1 MGRTNGTRHNRLQS
15 WRNKGAGAALDASRK
30 ATGNEAAPRVL
41 VVEDDPILATLIA
54 QALSDSGFAVDILPD
69 GDRVAAQ
76 VRRQPPLA
84 VLLDLGLPGRDGF
97 AVCRELRTFSTVP
110 LIMVTART
118 DSLDRMR
125 GLDIGADDYLCK
137 PFEPG
142 ELVARLRALLRRA
155 QQWQGTAATQPLHID
170 SASMQVSVHDVPL
183 PLTPIEFRLLQTLA
197 QHPGR
202 VYSRAQLLDTIY
214 NADHV
219 VNDRTVDSHIKNL
232 RRKLV
237 VAGLEDPLGAVYGV
251 GYRFLG

>member
-1 MGRTNGTRHNRLQS
+1 MESSSANGSCAQRI
-15 WRNKGAGAALDASRK
+15 
-30 ATGNEAAPRVL
+30 L
-41 VVEDDPILATLIA
+41 VVEDDPVLATVIA
-54 QALSDSGFAVDILPD
+54 ECLRDLGYAVDILAD
-69 GDRVAAQ
+69 GNRVAEQ

-97 AVCRELRTFSTVP
+97 SICRELRTFSTVP
-110 LIMVTART
+110 LIMVTARS
-118 DSLDRMR
+118 DSVDRMH

-142 ELVARLRALLRRA
+142 ELAARLRALLRRT
-155 QQWQGTAATQPLHID
+155 QQWQPRTDDAPLQID
-170 SASMQVSVHDVPL
+170 AASMQASVHGVPVV
-183 PLTPIEFRLLQTLA
+183 LTPIEFRLLQTLA
-197 QHPGR
+197 AHPGR

-237 VAGLEDPLGAVYGV
+237 DAGLEDPLGAVYGV
-251 GYRFLG
+251 GYRFVG

>member
-1 MGRTNGTRHNRLQS
+1 MEKQGSRLPLESSSANACTAQ
-15 WRNKGAGAALDASRK
+15 RI
-30 ATGNEAAPRVL
+30 L
-41 VVEDDPILATLIA
+41 VVEDDPVLATVIEQSL
-54 QALSDSGFAVDILPD
+54 LDLGYAVDILAD
-69 GDRVAAQ
+69 GNAVAEH

-97 AVCRELRTFSTVP
+97 SICRELRTFSTVP
-110 LIMVTART
+110 LIMVTARS
-118 DSLDRMR
+118 DSVDRMH

-142 ELVARLRALLRRA
+142 ELAARLRALLRRTR
-155 QQWQGTAATQPLHID
+155 QWQGKAADGAPLKID
-170 SASMQVSVHDVPL
+170 AASMLASVHGIPV

-197 QHPGR
+197 AHPGR

-237 VAGLEDPLGAVYGV
+237 EAGLEDPLGAVYGV
-251 GYRFLG
+251 GYRFAEK

>member
-1 MGRTNGTRHNRLQS
+1 LE
-15 WRNKGAGAALDASRK
+15 ASSK
-30 ATGNEAAPRVL
+30 ATSGDAAQRIL
-41 VVEDDPILATLIA
+41 VVEDDPILATVIEQTLA
-54 QALSDSGFAVDILPD
+54 ELGYAVDILAD
-69 GDRVAAQ
+69 GNLVADR

-97 AVCRELRTFSTVP
+97 SICRELRSFSRVP

-118 DSLDRMR
+118 DSVDRMH

-142 ELVARLRALLRRA
+142 ELAARLRALLRRS
-155 QQWQGTAATQPLHID
+155 QQWRALPPSPLRIDGAA
-170 SASMQVSVHDVPL
+170 MQASVHGIEVA
-183 PLTPIEFRLLQTLA
+183 LTPIEFRLLQTLA

-202 VYSRAQLLDTIY
+202 VYSRAQLLDCIY

-237 VAGLEDPLGAVYGV
+237 EAGLEDPLGAVYGV
-251 GYRFLG
+251 GYRFLEKQ